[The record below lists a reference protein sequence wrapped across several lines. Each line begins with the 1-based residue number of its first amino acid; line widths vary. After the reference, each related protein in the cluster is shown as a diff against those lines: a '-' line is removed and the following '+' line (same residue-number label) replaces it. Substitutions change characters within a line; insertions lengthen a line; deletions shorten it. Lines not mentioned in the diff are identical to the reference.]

1 MIVLAVDSSSK
12 VATVALM
19 KDDKLL
25 GEITLNDKKEHSV
38 ILMTIIQNLLSN
50 NNINIDDI
58 DGYVVSKGP
67 GSFTGLRIGMATIK
81 GLSFGSNKPYV
92 SVSSLDALALSVANF
107 DGIICSIMDALR
119 NSVYTSLYKGQSTDS
134 ISRCSE
140 SDNINIKSESPN
152 SLEKILDYSALD
164 IDELIEIIKAK
175 KEKVI
180 FIGDGVD
187 KYKDYLI
194 ENCPNCYFP
203 PNHLNLVRASSLG
216 EIGSA
221 LLKNGNFDDSN
232 SSPFYLKKPQ
242 AEREYEQRMKL
253 K

>member
-1 MIVLAVDSSSK
+1 MIILAVDSSSK

-19 KDDKLL
+19 KNTKLL

-38 ILMTIIQNLLSN
+38 ILMNIIQELLSDN
-50 NNINIDDI
+50 NLNIDDI

-92 SVSSLDALALSVANF
+92 SVSSLDALALSVSNF
-107 DGIICSIMDALR
+107 DGIICPIMDALR
-119 NSVYTSLYKGQSTDS
+119 NSVYTSLYKGHS
-134 ISRCSE
+134 ILSNFTNESE
-140 SDNINIKSESPN
+140 NSDLKHELPIT
-152 SLEKILDYSALD
+152 LEKLLDYSALD
-164 IDELIEIIKAK
+164 IDELIELIKEK

-194 ENCPNCYFP
+194 QNCPNCYFP

-216 EIGSA
+216 ELGSI
-221 LLKNGNFDDSN
+221 LLRNGNFDDSN
-232 SSPFYLKKPQ
+232 STPFYLKKPQ
-242 AEREYEQRMKL
+242 AEREYEQRMQL
-253 K
+253 

>member
-1 MIVLAVDSSSK
+1 MIILAVDSSSK
-12 VATVALM
+12 VATVALI
-19 KDDKLL
+19 KDEKLL

-38 ILMTIIQNLLSN
+38 ILMNIIQDLLKHNNLS
-50 NNINIDDI
+50 IDDI

-92 SVSSLDALALSVANF
+92 SVSSLDALALSVSNF
-107 DGIICSIMDALR
+107 DGIICPIMDALR
-119 NSVYTSLYKGQSTDS
+119 NSVYTSLYKGHSNLGNCTNKLES
-134 ISRCSE
+134 
-140 SDNINIKSESPN
+140 SDNKNKLPI
-152 SLEKILDYSALD
+152 SLEKLLDYSALD
-164 IDELIEIIKAK
+164 VDDLIELIKGK

-187 KYKDYLI
+187 KYKDYLL

-216 EIGSA
+216 ELGSIM
-221 LLKNGNFDDSN
+221 LKNGDFDDSN
-232 SSPFYLKKPQ
+232 STPFYLKKPQ
-242 AEREYEQRMKL
+242 AEREYEQRMQL
-253 K
+253 

>member
-1 MIVLAVDSSSK
+1 MIILAIDSSSK

-19 KDDKLL
+19 KDGKLL

-38 ILMTIIQNLLSN
+38 ILMTIIQNLLN
-50 NNINIDDI
+50 NNNLNVDDI

-107 DGIICSIMDALR
+107 DGIICPIMDALR
-119 NSVYTSLYKGQSTDS
+119 NSVYTCLFKGYSPLTNSSQ
-134 ISRCSE
+134 
-140 SDNINIKSESPN
+140 IKEKTELSN
-152 SLEKILDYSALD
+152 SLEKLSDYTALD
-164 IDELIEIIKAK
+164 IDELIEIIKTK

-187 KYKDYLI
+187 KYKNYLI

-216 EIGSA
+216 EIGSE
-221 LLKNGNFDDSN
+221 LLRNGNFDDPN
-232 SSPFYLKKPQ
+232 SAPFYLKKPQ
-242 AEREYEQRMKL
+242 AEREYEQRMK
-253 K
+253 

>member
-1 MIVLAVDSSSK
+1 MIILSIDSSSK
-12 VATVALM
+12 VATAALM
-19 KDDKLL
+19 KDEKLL

-38 ILMTIIQNLLSN
+38 ILMSIIENLLNVN
-50 NNINIDDI
+50 NLSIDDI

-92 SVSSLDALALSVANF
+92 SVSSLDALALSVSNF
-107 DGIICSIMDALR
+107 DGLICPIMDALR
-119 NSVYTSLYKGQSTDS
+119 NSVYTALYKGNSICVNSVSNDTTS
-134 ISRCSE
+134 ISNS
-140 SDNINIKSESPN
+140 KLPV
-152 SLEKILDYSALD
+152 SLEKLIDYSAFDLS
-164 IDELIEIIKAK
+164 ELVDIIKSK
-175 KEKVI
+175 GEKVI

-216 EIGSA
+216 EIGGA
-221 LLKNGNFDDSN
+221 LLLNGIFDDPN
-232 SSPFYLKKPQ
+232 STPFYLKKSQ
-242 AEREYEQRMKL
+242 AEREYEQRMK
-253 K
+253 